1 VAQYGQTIN
10 AGDRFHPKLNMT
22 MNYVRRGVGK
32 PVLLIHGLGS
42 SYRSWDLI
50 IDALAVERDV
60 IAVDLPGFGDTP
72 PLTGE
77 ISIRT
82 LADAVTDF
90 LHENELIGIDA
101 VGSSMG
107 ARLVL
112 ELARRGGVLGAVVS
126 LDPGGF
132 WQGWEVPFFYQSVRL
147 SAMLVNALQ
156 PVLPVLTGN
165 PVGRTLLF
173 TQFSARPWKLPA
185 PVALQELRTFVP
197 TPTFTELLDNLVHGE
212 KQQGAP
218 AGSIQQPLVIGWG
231 RQDLVCLPGQAKR
244 ALALFPDAALH
255 WFSHSGH
262 FPQLD
267 VPEET
272 AQLILDVTDGMYRP
286 QSEEPSE
293 IAILDTERP
302 DNRLIG
308 IGVALVVVAGL
319 FLAFRPAR
327 ELV

>member
-1 VAQYGQTIN
+1 
-10 AGDRFHPKLNMT
+10 MT
-22 MNYVRRGVGK
+22 MNYIRRGTGK
-32 PVLLIHGLGS
+32 PLLLIHGIGS
-42 SYRSWDLI
+42 SHRSWDRI
-50 IDALAVERDV
+50 IDGLTAQRDV

-72 PLTGE
+72 PLAGE

-90 LHENELIGIDA
+90 LAENNLTGIDA

-132 WQGWEVPFFYQSVRL
+132 WQGWEIPVFYYSVRL
-147 SAMLVNALQ
+147 SAQLVNQLQ
-156 PVLPVLTGN
+156 PVLPMLTSN
-165 PVGRTLLF
+165 PISRTLLF
-173 TQFSARPWKLPA
+173 AQFSARPWNLPA
-185 PVALQELRTFVP
+185 QVALNELRTFTP
-197 TPTFTELLDNLVHGE
+197 TPTFTELLDDLAHGE

-218 AGSIQQPLVIGWG
+218 AGSIQHPLVIGWG
-231 RQDLVCLPGQAKR
+231 RQDLVCLPNQSKL
-244 ALALFPDAALH
+244 ALHLFPDAHLH

-272 AQLILDVTDGMYRP
+272 TQLILEVTDGIYQPQPDESPQQLVASEPRRP
-286 QSEEPSE
+286 NT
-293 IAILDTERP
+293 ILIGVGAAIL
-302 DNRLIG
+302 
-308 IGVALVVVAGL
+308 VVGL
-319 FLAFRPAR
+319 FLAFRPSGQS
-327 ELV
+327 